1 MAETDAGSIS
11 GLAEAPRER
20 EREPAMLRRAITTL
34 DGYLSRKN
42 GVAAFSDDRDCILR
56 IALVRARWTVRLSDG
71 TVVEPGD
78 TVADVHCWNER
89 IPAMPAG
96 GADLAWAQKASL
108 RLRHSLRLLA
118 RAMAADPRLLP
129 VKACRANVNFVGLG
143 GSNASVSRIIARLGY
158 EDVDEGEKA
167 LSLRLHEMLENV
179 LIGALVWTHN
189 PEALRREK
197 MIRERRPVWSSRA
210 RMLSLHGPR

>member
-1 MAETDAGSIS
+1 M
-11 GLAEAPRER
+11 
-20 EREPAMLRRAITTL
+20 PARRTI
-34 DGYLSRKN
+34 
-42 GVAAFSDDRDCILR
+42 
-56 IALVRARWTVRLSDG
+56 RLSDG
-71 TVVEPGD
+71 TVVRPGD

-89 IPAMPAG
+89 IPSMSAG

-118 RAMAADPRLLP
+118 RAMATDPGLSG

-143 GSNASVSRIIARLGY
+143 GSNSSVSRIIARLGY
-158 EDVDEGEKA
+158 EDVDEGEKTFR
-167 LSLRLHEMLENV
+167 LRLHEALENV

-210 RMLSLHGPR
+210 RMLNLHAPP